1 MARAGRKAKQ
11 GRRTKSGRITQEGR
25 PRLKLVSGNEF
36 AEAKKARFGA
46 NGWDAIGRAF
56 ECGLLGEDGERLLDT
71 ARAIFKAYWRAYEV
85 GPIRCAVNDPIL
97 RGGTSGGNPE
107 HDKRRE
113 EWLNQSLDAVMYRTE
128 FDQLVIDI
136 NPDFGPPWLDRLI
149 TDPSSCKE
157 KLDKALTGLRAIAR

>member
-1 MARAGRKAKQ
+1 M
-11 GRRTKSGRITQEGR
+11 
-25 PRLKLVSGNEF
+25 KLVAGNDF

-71 ARAIFKAYWRAYEV
+71 ARSLFKAYWRVYEV

-97 RGGTSGGNPE
+97 RGGASTGNLE

-113 EWLNQSLDAVMYRTE
+113 EWLTHSLALIEHRIE

-136 NPDFGPPWLDRLI
+136 NPDYGPPWLDALVAS
-149 TDPSSCKE
+149 PSADRK
-157 KLDKALTGLRAIAR
+157 KLDRALIGLRAIAK